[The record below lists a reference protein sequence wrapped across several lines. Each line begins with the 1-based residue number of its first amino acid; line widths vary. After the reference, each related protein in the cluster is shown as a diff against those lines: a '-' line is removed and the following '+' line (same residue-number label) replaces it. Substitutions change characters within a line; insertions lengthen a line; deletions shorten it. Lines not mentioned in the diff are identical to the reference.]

1 MFIIEVLPIT
11 KAIGKETL
19 SYFSPAEIKV
29 GSMVSI
35 PLRNKKIKGIVVT
48 TTPAIEKKSEIKK
61 LDFQVKKVD
70 DIQASK
76 LISPQFMKVVQ
87 RTALHFAT
95 TKGAILSILIP
106 KELLESRFLTEVH
119 NEQRQDKVVIQGDD
133 EERVSYYKTLIRQEF
148 AKKKSVTIVV
158 PSHED
163 ATYIYERLSKGI
175 EDYIYVLNSAQKK
188 TIELMHRSIHP
199 VLAIVTAPYLSVIRN
214 DTATIIIEK
223 ENGRGYRTMSRPYID
238 LRIATEFFAEETN
251 CRLVIGDIFLRT
263 ETLSKHALGEYFE
276 TTPFKFRS
284 LSTAS
289 EILVDMKA
297 YKSSSGAFRILSEQ
311 AEVLIKETKEQSEH
325 MFVFATRRGLA
336 PSVVCGDC
344 QTVVTCNRCSA
355 PIVLHSSKQSEK
367 TFFLCHH
374 CGDRRSSEEYCKNC
388 QSWKLGTVGI
398 GINLVAEK
406 IKDKFPDVK
415 TFIIDSDTAK
425 TDKAA
430 RDIVQKFRFTPGSIL
445 IGTEMALS
453 YLHEP
458 VQNILVASM
467 DSLLALPD
475 FRIHEKILYT
485 ITRMRSLATQSII
498 LQTRSPQ
505 EKVFQH
511 ALKGNLIDFYREH
524 IEERKQFNYPPF
536 STLIKITLT
545 GKKDAIVAEM
555 QELQTLLSP
564 HEIDVFPAFTHT
576 VRGLSVIHGLIRVH
590 RLDDTLSQTLARL
603 PQHIVIKI
611 DPESLL

>member
-1 MFIIEVLPIT
+1 MYIIEVLPIA
-11 KAIGKETL
+11 KAIGKESL
-19 SYFSPAEIKV
+19 SYFSQVEIKV
-29 GSMVSI
+29 GSLVTI
-35 PLRNKKIKGIVVT
+35 PLRSKKIKGIVIT

-70 DIQASK
+70 DIQTSK
-76 LISPQFMKVVQ
+76 FLSPQFMNVIR
-87 RTALHFAT
+87 RTALYFAT
-95 TKGAILSILIP
+95 TKGAVLSTLIP
-106 KELLESRFLTEVH
+106 KELLDSKFLTELN

-133 EERVSYYKTLIRQEF
+133 EERISHYKTLIRQEF
-148 AKKKSVTIVV
+148 AKKKSIAIVV
-158 PSHED
+158 PTHED
-163 ATYIYERLSKGI
+163 ATVMHEHLSKGI
-175 EDYIYVLNSAQKK
+175 EDYIYVLHSAQKK
-188 TIELMHRSIHP
+188 TIELMHRSTHP
-199 VLAIVTAPYLSVIRN
+199 VLAIVTVPYLSVLRN
-214 DTATIIIEK
+214 DTSTIIIEK
-223 ENGRGYRTMSRPYID
+223 ENGKGYRTMSRPFID
-238 LRIATEFFAEETN
+238 LRIVAEFFAEETH

-276 TTPFKFRS
+276 TAPFKFRS
-284 LSTAS
+284 LSTAA

-297 YKSSSGAFRILSEQ
+297 YKSSSGSFRILSEQ
-311 AEVLIKETKEQSEH
+311 AEVLIKETKEQSQL
-325 MFVFATRRGLA
+325 MFVFATRKGLA

-344 QTVVTCNRCSA
+344 QTVVTCSRCSA
-355 PIVLHSSKQSEK
+355 PVVLHSSKQSEK

-374 CGDRRSSEEYCKNC
+374 CGERRSSEEYCKKC
-388 QSWKLGTVGI
+388 GSWKLGTVGI

-406 IKDKFPDVK
+406 IKDKFPDVRI
-415 TFIIDSDTAK
+415 FILDSDTAK

-430 RDIVQKFRFTPGSIL
+430 RDIVQKFKFTPGSIL

-458 VQNILVASM
+458 VHNILIASM

-498 LQTRSPQ
+498 LQTRSPE
-505 EKVFQH
+505 EKVYQH

-536 STLIKITLT
+536 CTLIKITLT
-545 GKKDAIVAEM
+545 GKKDSIVKEM
-555 QELQTLLSP
+555 QELQDLLKP

-576 VRGLSVIHGLIRVH
+576 VRGLNIIHGLIRVH
-590 RLDDTLSQTLARL
+590 RLDDSLSQTLARL
-603 PQHIVIKI
+603 PQHIVVKI